1 MAKQN
6 YSFEKRQRELAKKK
20 KKEEKN
26 QRKLTKGAA
35 PDAVTAESPSEA
47 SAPADAGETT
57 GNT

>member
-20 KKEEKN
+20 SKEAKH
-26 QRKLTKGAA
+26 QRKLAKSAA
-35 PDAVTAESPSEA
+35 SGDVPAEPSSDA
-47 SAPADAGETT
+47 SAPADAGDTV

>member
-20 KKEEKN
+20 SKEEKN
-26 QRKLTKGAA
+26 QRKLAKSSASGN
-35 PDAVTAESPSEA
+35 VTAESSPDA
-47 SAPADAGETT
+47 SAPADAGDTV